1 MKPLSFNA
9 RIALAITPYLMVVT
23 TVLGIYHVDTK
34 MLPAVKDFTVN
45 TAKSVDGLLEIEG
58 TLLKVR
64 DCDFLGLA
72 VYGLTE
78 GQPPV
83 VLPHWSDQEE
93 QRGRGLGFQPWGPWS
108 IQVANVP
115 EFQFIEITAT
125 HRCIGPWTQTA
136 RYTQIDLHRLQGVT
150 K

>member
-1 MKPLSFNA
+1 MKPMSMNA
-9 RIALAITPYLMVVT
+9 RIALSIIPYLMVVV
-23 TVLGIYHVDTK
+23 TVLGIYQVDAK

-45 TAKSVDGLLEIEG
+45 TVKSVDGKLQIEG

-72 VYGLTE
+72 VYGLVD
-78 GQPPV
+78 GQPKE
-83 VLPHWSDQEE
+83 VLPHWGDQDT
-93 QRGRGLGFQPWGPWS
+93 QHGRGLGFQPWGPWTIS
-108 IQVANVP
+108 IPATSR
-115 EFQFIEITAT
+115 FQYIEITAT

-136 RYTQIDLHRLQGVT
+136 RYTQIDLHRLQGES